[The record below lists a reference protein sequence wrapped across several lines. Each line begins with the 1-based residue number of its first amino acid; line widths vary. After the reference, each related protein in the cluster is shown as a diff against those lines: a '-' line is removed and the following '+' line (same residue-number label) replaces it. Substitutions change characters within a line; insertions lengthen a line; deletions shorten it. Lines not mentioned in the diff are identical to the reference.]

1 MLCLSVCV
9 CRPDPEVKGIL
20 QPPGN
25 NAKRLTLLHMSFF
38 SGKHAFKQS
47 FECAFK
53 DWLLLHDEQENIPG

>member
-53 DWLLLHDEQENIPG
+53 D